1 MRIAYFD
8 CFAGASGDMILGA
21 LLDVGVE
28 PEVWQRELNKLNL
41 PGYELKIGRVQ
52 KQGIAA
58 TTVRV
63 LVSEENRERHLA
75 DIEELI
81 GTSQLPT
88 EIKETSRQ
96 VFRRLAAAE
105 ARVHGTTPD
114 RIHFHEVGGVDAI
127 VDIVGSVVGLQ
138 LLGVEEIYASTLPQG
153 HGFVDCAHGRLPLPA
168 PATVEL
174 LKGVPVVSRD
184 VEGEL
189 VTPTGAAIL
198 TTLVKS
204 FGPSPP
210 MTVEGIGYGAGQRD
224 FSFPNLLRLLVGTTS
239 PTLDARMETL
249 ILLEA
254 NMDDLNPEFYGHLM
268 ERLFAAGALDVYLTP
283 VQMKKNRPG
292 VILSVLCPPAQA
304 ETLAALIFAETTT
317 IGLRRQEVQR
327 WALARE
333 RVEVET
339 SYGTVGIKVARLGG
353 KTTTA
358 SPEYEDCRRLALE
371 SGVPLKKIYAEAE
384 AAFSRAARL
393 STPPSQN
400 NHRKE

>member
-21 LLDVGVE
+21 LLDAGVE

-41 PGYELKIGRVQ
+41 SGYELKIDRVQ

-58 TTVRV
+58 TAVRV
-63 LVSEENRERHLA
+63 LVSERSRERHLA
-75 DIEELI
+75 EIEELI
-81 GTSQLPT
+81 GTSQLPA
-88 EIKETSRQ
+88 EVKEESVK
-96 VFRRLAAAE
+96 VFRRLAVAE

-114 RIHFHEVGGVDAI
+114 QIHFHEVGAIDAI
-127 VDIVGSVVGLQ
+127 IDIVGAVVGLR
-138 LLGVEEIYASTLPQG
+138 LLGIEEVYLSALPLG

-174 LKGVPVVSRD
+174 LQGVPVLSRD

-198 TTLVKS
+198 TTLARG
-204 FGPSPP
+204 FGPLPA
-210 MTVEGIGYGAGQRD
+210 MTVEGIGYGAGQKD
-224 FSFPNLLRLLVGTTS
+224 FPFPNLLRLLVGTTS
-239 PTLDARMETL
+239 ATLDARMETL
-249 ILLEA
+249 TLLEA
-254 NMDDLNPEFYGHLM
+254 NIDDLNPEFYGHLM

-292 VILSVLCPPAQA
+292 VVLSVVCPPAQA
-304 ETLAALIFAETTT
+304 EALAALIFAETTT

-339 SYGTVGIKVARLGG
+339 PYGTVGVKVARLGG
-353 KTTTA
+353 KAMTA

-371 SGVPLKKIYAEAE
+371 SGVPLKEVYTAAE
-384 AAFSRAARL
+384 AALRGL
-393 STPPSQN
+393 D
-400 NHRKE
+400 

>member
-21 LLDVGVE
+21 LLDAGIK
-28 PEVWQRELNKLNL
+28 PEVWQGELSRLNL
-41 PGYELKIGRVQ
+41 SGYELRIDRVQ

-58 TTVRV
+58 TAVRV
-63 LVSEENRERHLA
+63 LVSEGSQERRLA
-75 DIEELI
+75 EIEELI
-81 GTSQLPT
+81 GASQLPA
-88 EIKETSRQ
+88 EVKETGVE
-96 VFRRLAAAE
+96 VFRRLAVAE

-127 VDIVGSVVGLQ
+127 IDIVGAVLGLQ
-138 LLGVEEIYASTLPQG
+138 LLGIEEVYASALPLG

-174 LKGVPVVSRD
+174 LQGVPVLSRD

-198 TTLVKS
+198 TTLARG
-204 FGPSPP
+204 FGPFPP
-210 MTVEGIGYGAGQRD
+210 MTVEGIGCGAGQRD
-224 FSFPNLLRLLVGTTS
+224 FPFPNLLRLLVGTTS
-239 PTLDARMETL
+239 TALDARMETL
-249 ILLEA
+249 TLLEA
-254 NMDDLNPEFYGHLM
+254 NIDDLNPEFYGHLM
-268 ERLFAAGALDVYLTP
+268 ERLFTAGALDVYLTP

-292 VILSVLCPPAQA
+292 VVLSVTCPPAQA
-304 ETLAALIFAETTT
+304 EALAALVFAETTT

-339 SYGTVGIKVARLGG
+339 PYGAVGVKVARLGG
-353 KTTTA
+353 KVMTA

-371 SGVPLKKIYAEAE
+371 RGVPLKEVYTAAE
-384 AAFSRAARL
+384 AALRGMDLLLDADKSL
-393 STPPSQN
+393 V
-400 NHRKE
+400 

>member
-21 LLDVGVE
+21 LLDAGVE
-28 PEVWQRELNKLNL
+28 PDAWQGELDKLNL
-41 PGYELKIGRVQ
+41 SGYELKIDRVQ
-52 KQGIAA
+52 KEGIAA
-58 TTVRV
+58 TAVRV
-63 LVSEENRERHLA
+63 LVDEGGQERHLTE
-75 DIEELI
+75 IEELI
-81 GTSQLPT
+81 GTSQLPNGV
-88 EIKETSRQ
+88 KETS
-96 VFRRLAAAE
+96 VEIFRRLAVAE
-105 ARVHGTTPD
+105 AKVHGTTSD

-127 VDIVGSVVGLQ
+127 IDIVGSVVGLQ
-138 LLGVEEIYASTLPQG
+138 LLGVEEIYASALPLG

-174 LKGVPVVSRD
+174 LRGVPVLSRD

-198 TTLVKS
+198 TTLAKG
-204 FGPSPP
+204 FGPFPP

-224 FSFPNLLRLLVGTTS
+224 FPFPNLLRLLVGTTS
-239 PTLDARMETL
+239 PALDARMETL
-249 ILLEA
+249 TLLEA
-254 NMDDLNPEFYGHLM
+254 NIDDLNPEFYGHLM
-268 ERLFAAGALDVYLTP
+268 ECLFTAGALDVYLTP

-292 VILSVLCPPAQA
+292 VVLSVTCPPAQA
-304 ETLAALIFAETTT
+304 QALAALVFAETTT

-339 SYGTVGIKVARLGG
+339 PYGTVGVKVARLSGRVV
-353 KTTTA
+353 TA

-371 SGVPLKKIYAEAE
+371 SGVPLKEVYAAAE
-384 AAFSRAARL
+384 AALRG
-393 STPPSQN
+393 
-400 NHRKE
+400 

>member
-21 LLDVGVE
+21 LLDAGVE
-28 PEVWQRELNKLNL
+28 PKVWQGELNKLNL
-41 PGYELKIGRVQ
+41 SGYELKIDRVQ

-58 TTVRV
+58 TAVRV
-63 LVSEENRERHLA
+63 LVGGGSQERHLA
-75 DIEELI
+75 EIEELI
-81 GTSQLPT
+81 GTSQLPA
-88 EIKETSRQ
+88 EVKETSVE
-96 VFRRLAAAE
+96 VFRRLAEAE

-114 RIHFHEVGGVDAI
+114 RVHFHEVGGVDAI
-127 VDIVGSVVGLQ
+127 IDIVGSVVGLW
-138 LLGVEEIYASTLPQG
+138 LLGIEELYASPLPLG

-174 LKGVPVVSRD
+174 LQGVPVLSRD

-198 TTLVKS
+198 TTLAKG
-204 FGPSPP
+204 FGPFPP

-224 FSFPNLLRLLVGTTS
+224 FPFPNLLRLLVGATS

-249 ILLEA
+249 TVLEA
-254 NMDDLNPEFYGHLM
+254 NIDDLNPEFYGHLM
-268 ERLFAAGALDVYLTP
+268 ERLFTAGALDVYLTP
-283 VQMKKNRPG
+283 VHMKKNRPG
-292 VILSVLCPPAQA
+292 VVLSVTCPPAQA

-339 SYGTVGIKVARLGG
+339 PYGTVGVKVARLSG
-353 KTTTA
+353 KVMTA

-371 SGVPLKKIYAEAE
+371 SGVPLKEVYAAAE
-384 AAFSRAARL
+384 AALRRMDLPLDADQSL
-393 STPPSQN
+393 V
-400 NHRKE
+400 

>member
-21 LLDVGVE
+21 LLDAGIK
-28 PEVWQRELNKLNL
+28 PEVWQGELSRLNL
-41 PGYELKIGRVQ
+41 SGYELRIDRVQ

-58 TTVRV
+58 TAVRV
-63 LVSEENRERHLA
+63 LVSEGSQERRLA
-75 DIEELI
+75 EIEELI
-81 GTSQLPT
+81 GASQLPA
-88 EIKETSRQ
+88 EVKETGVE
-96 VFRRLAAAE
+96 VFRRLAVAE

-127 VDIVGSVVGLQ
+127 IDIVGAVLGLQ
-138 LLGVEEIYASTLPQG
+138 LLGIEEVYASALPLG

-174 LKGVPVVSRD
+174 LQGVPVLSRD

-198 TTLVKS
+198 TTLARG
-204 FGPSPP
+204 FGPFPP
-210 MTVEGIGYGAGQRD
+210 MTVEGIGCGAGQRD
-224 FSFPNLLRLLVGTTS
+224 FPFPNLLRLLVGTTS
-239 PTLDARMETL
+239 TALDARMETL
-249 ILLEA
+249 TLLEA
-254 NMDDLNPEFYGHLM
+254 NIDDLNPEFYGHLM
-268 ERLFAAGALDVYLTP
+268 ERLFTAGALDVYLTP

-292 VILSVLCPPAQA
+292 VVLSVTCPPAQA
-304 ETLAALIFAETTT
+304 EALAALVFAETTT

-339 SYGTVGIKVARLGG
+339 PYGTVGVKVARLGG
-353 KTTTA
+353 KVMTA

-371 SGVPLKKIYAEAE
+371 RGVPLKEVYTAAE
-384 AAFSRAARL
+384 AALRGMDLLLDADKSL
-393 STPPSQN
+393 V
-400 NHRKE
+400 

>member
-21 LLDVGVE
+21 LLDAGVE

-41 PGYELKIGRVQ
+41 SGYELKIDRVQ

-58 TTVRV
+58 TAVRV
-63 LVSEENRERHLA
+63 LVSERSRERHLA
-75 DIEELI
+75 EIEELI
-81 GTSQLPT
+81 GTSQLPA
-88 EIKETSRQ
+88 EVKEESVK
-96 VFRRLAAAE
+96 VFRRLAVAE

-114 RIHFHEVGGVDAI
+114 QIHFHEVGAIDAI
-127 VDIVGSVVGLQ
+127 IDIVGAVVGLR
-138 LLGVEEIYASTLPQG
+138 LLGIEEVYLSALPLG

-174 LKGVPVVSRD
+174 LQGVPVLSRD

-198 TTLVKS
+198 TTLARG
-204 FGPSPP
+204 FGPLPA
-210 MTVEGIGYGAGQRD
+210 MTVEGIGYGAGQKD
-224 FSFPNLLRLLVGTTS
+224 FPFPNLLRLLVGTTS
-239 PTLDARMETL
+239 ATLDARMETL
-249 ILLEA
+249 TLLEA
-254 NMDDLNPEFYGHLM
+254 NIDDLNPEFYGHLM

-292 VILSVLCPPAQA
+292 VVLSVACPPAQA
-304 ETLAALIFAETTT
+304 EALAALIFAETTT

-339 SYGTVGIKVARLGG
+339 PYGTVGVKVARLGG
-353 KTTTA
+353 KAMTA

-371 SGVPLKKIYAEAE
+371 SGVPLKEVYTAAE
-384 AAFSRAARL
+384 AALRGL
-393 STPPSQN
+393 D
-400 NHRKE
+400 

>member
-21 LLDVGVE
+21 LLDAGLE
-28 PEVWQRELNKLNL
+28 PEVWQGELNKLDL
-41 PGYELKIGRVQ
+41 PGYELKVERVQ

-58 TTVRV
+58 TAVRV
-63 LVSEENRERHLA
+63 LASEGSPERHLA
-75 DIEELI
+75 EIEELI
-81 GTSQLPT
+81 GTSQLPA
-88 EIKETSRQ
+88 EVKETSVE
-96 VFRRLAAAE
+96 VFRRLAVAE

-127 VDIVGSVVGLQ
+127 IDIVGSVVGLW
-138 LLGVEEIYASTLPQG
+138 LLGIEEIYASALPLG

-174 LKGVPVVSRD
+174 LQGVPVLSRD

-198 TTLVKS
+198 TTLAKG
-204 FGPSPP
+204 FGPFPP
-210 MTVEGIGYGAGQRD
+210 MTVEKIGYGAGQRD
-224 FSFPNLLRLLVGTTS
+224 FPFPNLLRLLVGTIS

-249 ILLEA
+249 TLLEA
-254 NMDDLNPEFYGHLM
+254 NIDDLNPEFYGHLM

-292 VILSVLCPPAQA
+292 TILSVTCLPAQA
-304 ETLAALIFAETTT
+304 EALAALVFAETTT
-317 IGLRRQEVQR
+317 IGLRQQEVQR

-339 SYGTVGIKVARLGG
+339 PYGLVGVKVARLGG
-353 KTTTA
+353 KVMTV

-371 SGVPLKKIYAEAE
+371 SGLPLKEIYAAAE
-384 AAFSRAARL
+384 AAFRGIDSA
-393 STPPSQN
+393 P
-400 NHRKE
+400 